1 MRKIYFANILAQLF
15 WLALSLLIGVSLS
28 RMLFDA
34 FIFKVIFGGVFSLLA
49 YIIMFWLS
57 SIFKATKDPDVVA
70 ASDLRMPVFRYKQ
83 YREWYDKHMELMKTY
98 GCDSKEANNYFNS
111 FFCKINTPNEWRRYQ
126 KYRYDMSHKVNH
138 FQKGDKIKLQMEDGG
153 STIGTIIHEQPNLVY
168 IVSFPFAVSIVPV
181 KEPIGGWKDNK
192 YPSKELRL
200 TSEEIQGIINGEY
213 EGTEN
218 HYHF

>member
-1 MRKIYFANILAQLF
+1 
-15 WLALSLLIGVSLS
+15 
-28 RMLFDA
+28 
-34 FIFKVIFGGVFSLLA
+34 
-49 YIIMFWLS
+49 
-57 SIFKATKDPDVVA
+57 
-70 ASDLRMPVFRYKQ
+70 
-83 YREWYDKHMELMKTY
+83 MELMKTY

-111 FFCKINTPNEWRRYQ
+111 FFCKIKTPNEWRRYQ
-126 KYRYDMSHKVNH
+126 KYTYDMSHKVNH

-153 STIGTIIHEQPNLVY
+153 STIGTIIHEQPNRVY

>member
-15 WLALSLLIGVSLS
+15 WLALSLLIGGSLS

-70 ASDLRMPVFRYKQ
+70 ASDLRIPVFRYKQ
-83 YREWYDKHMELMKTY
+83 YREWYDKHMELMNTY

-111 FFCKINTPNEWRRYQ
+111 FFCKIKTPNEWRRYQ

-153 STIGTIIHEQPNLVY
+153 STIGTIIHEQPNRVY